1 MKYIYIYIY
10 ISYVH
15 SQLVILTP
23 KLSETKSAWGGGG
36 VSRFQQTENVM
47 ELHGQPYDENAH
59 ELKCQISKM
68 TSHNTRRIILI
79 SKCLLSFAR
88 GDSSICEVDKFDQE
102 GKGAISY

>member
-1 MKYIYIYIY
+1 MKQN
-10 ISYVH
+10 
-15 SQLVILTP
+15 QLLG
-23 KLSETKSAWGGGG
+23 EGGG